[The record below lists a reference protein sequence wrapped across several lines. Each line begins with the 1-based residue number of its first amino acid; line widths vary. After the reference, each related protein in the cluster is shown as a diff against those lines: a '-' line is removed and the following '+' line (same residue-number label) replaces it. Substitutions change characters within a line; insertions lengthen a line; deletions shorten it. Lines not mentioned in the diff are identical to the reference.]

1 VLDGPI
7 NRDAFETYVEKVLVP
22 ELPEH
27 AIVIMDK
34 RMRASWGASTDRMGM
49 ATVLARAAL
58 VVLLSDYEAHP
69 VAVME
74 ALTLGRRVLVIGWE
88 RLSRNGR
95 S

>member
-7 NRDAFETYVEKVLVP
+7 NRDAFETYVEKVRVA

-34 RMRASWGASTDRMGM
+34 RMGASWGALTDRMGV

-58 VVLLSDYEAHP
+58 VVLLSDYEAP
-69 VAVME
+69 SGGRDGGVDAG
-74 ALTLGRRVLVIGWE
+74 ALGFGYGCE

-95 S
+95 P